1 MRPPSL
7 ISVIFA
13 TGFGSGFW
21 PWGPGT
27 AGALLATLMWW
38 VLGMFVSPI
47 ALIAITAVAIVLFT
61 VIGIRATDAVEPLW
75 GPDPHKVVID
85 EMVGV
90 WIPLLAAGHDWR
102 LALASFL
109 LFRFFDI
116 VKPFGIRS
124 LDKKN
129 GGLWVMADDI
139 LAGVYSLII
148 VFALRWVI

>member
-1 MRPPSL
+1 MRQPSL

-27 AGALLATLMWW
+27 AGALLAAIMWW
-38 VLGMFVSPI
+38 VLGMFVSPT

-61 VIGIRATDAVEPLW
+61 VIGIRATDAVEPFW

-109 LFRFFDI
+109 LFRLFDI
-116 VKPFGIRS
+116 VKPFGIRR

-148 VFALRWVI
+148 VFALRWVV